1 MKHYCYT
8 PLLIFILLYGTT
20 QSSHTQMEGLSCVN
34 DYLTNISC
42 VWWDSDFSGQQCE
55 LEGNRGFGRKPKC
68 ELVPLK
74 SHSYL
79 SRGCAVNFEEVNFF
93 FADRINFIVFCNGS
107 LITEMRYHPG
117 RHIKTHPPEK
127 PTVSRDNITW
137 SRGIHFPNDIKQYEF
152 ELQFKQANTS
162 WELARLQ
169 FVSHESSVVLNNNE
183 LTVGKVYQA
192 RVRVKPVEPIDTG
205 CFKGEWSDWSPVV
218 SWRSEIGKIE
228 MPPLALPDDIRT
240 FLIIGFHV
248 LLVLAGISLIIYK
261 VNKSSLLLKPKHQHV
276 PDPSKY
282 FQPLHTIHGGNF
294 QKWLGCQKSVGP
306 YLTPQSHDDI
316 SPIEVSDIWDVALM
330 DSNPQIST
338 ATLLHSN
345 QADSGL
351 ENSGTS
357 HASSSGISNIGYF
370 YSKSHSGSLYLE
382 TCPVY
387 FSYHPAEGPN
397 PALSSSSSYE
407 RLKNPSYN
415 VEEPLSP
422 ESGFGM
428 EEHYEED
435 PDDEENNDA
444 ETCVTEGNN
453 LVSYIISLSQGSLG
467 SVRPVERIPPI
478 TVFTPWPEIVRAP
491 SCSLTSEPADGAVV
505 RPSSMIEPCVSG
517 YLTLKEM
524 QKFSNK
530 SI

>member
-8 PLLIFILLYGTT
+8 PLLIFILLYGTA

-42 VWWDSDFSGQQCE
+42 VWWNSDFTHQRCE
-55 LEGNRGFGRKPKC
+55 LEGDREFGRIPKC

-79 SRGCAVNFEEVNFF
+79 LRGCSVTFEEVNFF
-93 FADRINFIVFCNGS
+93 FADRICLRVFCNGS
-107 LITEMRYHPG
+107 LITKMHYHPG
-117 RHIKTHPPEK
+117 RHIKTHPPDK
-127 PTVSRDNITW
+127 PTVSGANITW
-137 SRGIHFPNDIKQYEF
+137 SRGINFPNDIEHYEF

-162 WELARLQ
+162 WEMARTQ
-169 FVSHESSVVLNNNE
+169 FVSHGSSVVLNNNE
-183 LTVGKVYQA
+183 LTVGQEYQA
-192 RVRVKPVEPIDTG
+192 RVRVKPVEPIDAG
-205 CFKGEWSDWSPVV
+205 YLKGEWSDWSPAV
-218 SWRSEIGKIE
+218 SWRSETGKTE
-228 MPPLALPDDIRT
+228 PEENPPLV
-240 FLIIGFHV
+240 LIIGFHV

-261 VNKSSLLLKPKHQHV
+261 VNKSSWLLKPKHQHV

-282 FQPLHTIHGGNF
+282 FQPLHTVHGGNF
-294 QKWLGCQKSVGP
+294 QKWLGCQNSVGP

-316 SPIEVSDIWDVALM
+316 SPIEVSDIWDVSLM
-330 DSNPQIST
+330 DSNVRMST

-357 HASSSGISNIGYF
+357 HASSSGFSNIGYF
-370 YSKSHSGSLYLE
+370 YSKSRSGSLYLE

-387 FSYHPAEGPN
+387 FTYHPEEGPN

-407 RLKNPSYN
+407 RLQNPSYK
-415 VEEPLSP
+415 VEVPLSP
-422 ESGFGM
+422 ESGFDM
-428 EEHYEED
+428 EKHYEED
-435 PDDEENNDA
+435 PDDEENNEE
-444 ETCVTEGNN
+444 ETSVTEGNN

-467 SVRPVERIPPI
+467 SVRPIESFPPI
-478 TVFTPWPEIVRAP
+478 TVFTPCPEFVRAP

-505 RPSSMIEPCVSG
+505 RPSSMIEHCGSG